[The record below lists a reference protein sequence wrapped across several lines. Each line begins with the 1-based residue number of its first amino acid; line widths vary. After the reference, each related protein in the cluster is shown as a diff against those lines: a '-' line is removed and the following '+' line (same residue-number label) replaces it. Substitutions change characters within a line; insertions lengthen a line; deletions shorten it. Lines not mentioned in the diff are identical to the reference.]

1 MIILNHNRRV
11 HFIGIGG
18 VGMSGLAEILLSLGF
33 TVSGSDRQASSI
45 TRRLEMLGAVVQ
57 YDHTVS
63 LVKQADIVVYSSAIR
78 EDNAERS
85 HAKEHGI
92 PLMRRAEMLGEFM
105 RAKFSIGVAGTHGK
119 TTTTSLIGQILH
131 DAGQNPTVVVG
142 GILRRYDSN
151 AILGTGEVLVA
162 EADEFD
168 RSFLKMFPSIA
179 VVTNIEADHLDCYA
193 DINDIK
199 QAFTQYMN
207 SVPFYG
213 AIIACTDDSN
223 VLEVLRSC
231 HRPVITYGVDP
242 GADYSAQ
249 RVNFTDGKARFSLHR
264 RGAPLTDIALT
275 IPGLHNVKNACAAC
289 AVACEVGV
297 SPAGCAE
304 SLSRF
309 SGIKRRFEIVG
320 VERGITVIDDY
331 AHHPS
336 EIRATIA
343 AAKTSGYMRVV
354 AVFQPHLYTRTR
366 DFMDGFA
373 ESLCAAEET
382 VVTGIYK
389 SREEKI
395 PGVDAA
401 LIVAKAKKSGHAHA
415 AYIERKEDIAAQL
428 APTLR
433 EGDAVLVMGAG
444 DIWEICKPLLLR
456 IRNA

>member
-18 VGMSGLAEILLSLGF
+18 VGMSGLAELLLSLGF
-33 TVSGSDRQASSI
+33 TVSGSDRQQSSI
-45 TRRLEMLGAVVQ
+45 TKRLETLGAAVQ
-57 YDHTVS
+57 YDHSVHY
-63 LVKQADIVVYSSAIR
+63 VKQADIAVYSSAIR
-78 EDNAERS
+78 EDNAERM
-85 HAKEHGI
+85 HAREHAI

-105 RAKFSIGVAGTHGK
+105 RAKFSVGIAGTHGK

-131 DAGQNPTVVVG
+131 DAGLNPTVVVG
-142 GILRRYDSN
+142 GILRHYGSN
-151 AILGTGEVLVA
+151 AIMGAGEVLVA
-162 EADEFD
+162 EADEYD

-193 DINDIK
+193 DISDIK
-199 QAFTQYMN
+199 RAFTQYMN

-213 AIIACTDDSN
+213 AIVACIDDTN
-223 VLEVLRSC
+223 VKEVLRAC
-231 HRPVITYGVDP
+231 QRPIITYGVDP

-249 RVNFTDGKARFSLHR
+249 RVGFIGGKARFSLFR
-264 RGAPLTDIALT
+264 SATPLADITLT
-275 IPGLHNVKNACAAC
+275 IPGMHNVKNACAAC
-289 AVACEVGV
+289 AVACELGV
-297 SPAGCAE
+297 SPAACAE

-336 EIRATIA
+336 EISATIA
-343 AAKTSGYMRVV
+343 AAKTAGYTRVV

-373 ESLCAAEET
+373 ESLCGADQA

-401 LIVAKAKKSGHAHA
+401 SIVLKAKERGHANA
-415 AYIERKEDIAAQL
+415 TYVEKKEDVVEHL
-428 APTLR
+428 APALR
-433 EGDAVLVMGAG
+433 KGDAVIVMGAG
-444 DIWEICKPLLLR
+444 DIGEICGPLLER
-456 IRNA
+456 IRNE